1 MVVPMRMV
9 FLVLFS
15 VFLGLPAC
23 VQAAESSIGVIDV
36 TVIFAQADAAK
47 SIDEQRNTLRE
58 GFLAEIADTE
68 NALRKEEQELA
79 NVSKDI
85 SQEDYAKRRVAYEE
99 RMISTRK
106 MAQEKKRVLDEA
118 SGAAMDKLREEL
130 YLVAQQIANERGYS
144 LVISNRDVI
153 AGEKSL
159 DITEEALKRLNEKL
173 KTIDLKLAKAEDKK

>member
-1 MVVPMRMV
+1 M
-9 FLVLFS
+9 
-15 VFLGLPAC
+15 
-23 VQAAESSIGVIDV
+23 
-36 TVIFAQADAAK
+36 
-47 SIDEQRNTLRE
+47 
-58 GFLAEIADTE
+58 
-68 NALRKEEQELA
+68 
-79 NVSKDI
+79 
-85 SQEDYAKRRVAYEE
+85 
-99 RMISTRK
+99 
-106 MAQEKKRVLDEA
+106 LDEA

>member
-1 MVVPMRMV
+1 M
-9 FLVLFS
+9 
-15 VFLGLPAC
+15 
-23 VQAAESSIGVIDV
+23 
-36 TVIFAQADAAK
+36 
-47 SIDEQRNTLRE
+47 
-58 GFLAEIADTE
+58 
-68 NALRKEEQELA
+68 
-79 NVSKDI
+79 
-85 SQEDYAKRRVAYEE
+85 AYEE